1 MTASRTGVL
10 AVSRSL
16 AVRDLSRV
24 RRYPSATV
32 GMLFLPLFFVVVWS
46 FGFGATAHI
55 SGFPARSL
63 LDWILPLG
71 VVSACSTASMIP
83 GFAVARDLEGGFFDR
98 LLAAPMRPVSIVIGP
113 LAAGVGRSVI
123 PFLAVTITGLMFGV
137 DVPGGPAG
145 LLLLAVAALGTG
157 LCGAAWAIGLALRLG
172 SVRRSTH
179 MMQTGAAV
187 VVYLSTGLA
196 PLSFMSPWLRT
207 VSRLN
212 PVTQVLTL
220 GRQGFLG
227 PVTWGQTWPGLVVL
241 AVSSALLTVFAFR
254 GLRRHAP

>member
-1 MTASRTGVL
+1 MTTSRVAVL

-16 AVRDLSRV
+16 AIRDLSRV
-24 RRYPSATV
+24 RRFPSATV

-46 FGFGATAHI
+46 FGFGATARL
-55 SGFPARSL
+55 SGYPARTL

-98 LLAAPMRPVSIVIGP
+98 LLLAPSRPVSLVLGP
-113 LAAGVGRSVI
+113 VAAGVGRSLI
-123 PFLAVTITGLMFGV
+123 PFLAVTSTGLVLGA
-137 DVPGGPAG
+137 DLPGGPVA
-145 LLLLAVAALGTG
+145 LLVLAAAAFGTG
-157 LCGAAWAIGLALRLG
+157 LCGAAWSVGLALRLG
-172 SVRRSTH
+172 SIRRSTH
-179 MMQTGAAV
+179 VMQTGAAV

-196 PLSFMSPWLRT
+196 PLSFMSLWLRN
-207 VSRLN
+207 VSQVN
-212 PVTQVLTL
+212 PMTQVLKL

-227 PVTWGQTWPGLVVL
+227 PVTWQQTWPGLLVIT
-241 AVSSALLTVFAFR
+241 VSGGLLTAFAVR